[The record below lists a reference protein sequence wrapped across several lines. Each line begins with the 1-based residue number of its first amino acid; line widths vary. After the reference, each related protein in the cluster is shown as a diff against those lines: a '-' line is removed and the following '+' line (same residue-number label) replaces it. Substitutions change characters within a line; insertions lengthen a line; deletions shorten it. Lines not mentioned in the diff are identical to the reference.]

1 MVMHTVMYVVMY
13 VVMDVVMDIVVHL
26 VMQMMK
32 LVMMHV
38 VMDTMQ
44 ERSLKSADHPTQIGH
59 ARVWHALSSTS
70 ATTSHHFTQRHRKS
84 ETEPKSATSFLSS
97 DFHSFNS
104 QTLTFQHT
112 K

>member
-1 MVMHTVMYVVMY
+1 MMYVVMY

-32 LVMMHV
+32 LVMMHVVMDVMHIVIMHV

-84 ETEPKSATSFLSS
+84 ETEPKS
-97 DFHSFNS
+97 
-104 QTLTFQHT
+104 
-112 K
+112 